1 MKVLS
6 DTTRDVIRH
15 YRTIEIEDGPV
26 VDAGEGPM
34 ASYYPGTLFRA
45 DRIKQEWVGKVEPET
60 VLVSGPYIG
69 DRTDAR
75 DRYEV
80 RYRAKDGYPEWIKNI
95 L

>member
-6 DTTRDVIRH
+6 DTTRDVVRH
-15 YRTIEIEDGPV
+15 YRRIEIKDGPV

-34 ASYYPGTLFRA
+34 SSYFPGTLFKV
-45 DRIKQEWVGKVEPET
+45 DTVKQDWIGDAEPET

-69 DRTDAR
+69 DHADGRN
-75 DRYEV
+75 RYDV